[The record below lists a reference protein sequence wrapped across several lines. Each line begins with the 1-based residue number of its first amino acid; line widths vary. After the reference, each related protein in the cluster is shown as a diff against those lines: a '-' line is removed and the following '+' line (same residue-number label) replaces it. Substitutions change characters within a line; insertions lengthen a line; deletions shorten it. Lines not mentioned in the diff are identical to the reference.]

1 MKDIVKALSHCVL
14 FGGIDSIELEH
25 ILFEIEFQLREFDKN
40 EFICRTDQFSYYVG
54 IIISG
59 SVEVQKNLPSGNTVC
74 VFYKNKG
81 DMFGGAVV
89 FSNSAIYPCDV
100 FSREKSKIL
109 FLHKQHIFELCKNPK
124 FAENLLNSF
133 ANKILYY
140 EKRLELFSYS
150 SIQKKI
156 AFYLLDEQ
164 KASGTCA
171 IYLPFTKKTWAE
183 YLNVSRPSLCRE
195 LRKLCNEKI
204 IKINGEKI
212 FIVNEEKLVHLLQ
225 Q

>member
-1 MKDIVKALSHCVL
+1 MKNIVKALRCCVL
-14 FGGIDSIELEH
+14 FGGMDSIELEH
-25 ILFEIEFQLREFDKN
+25 ILSETEFQLREFDKN

-59 SVEVQKNLPSGNTVC
+59 CIEVQKNLPSGNIVC

-109 FLHKQHIFELCKNPK
+109 FLHKQSIFELCKSPL

-195 LRKLCNEKI
+195 LKKLCNDNI
-204 IKINGEKI
+204 IKMNG
-212 FIVNEEKLVHLLQ
+212 NEISIMNAEALVQLLQ
-225 Q
+225 L

>member
-109 FLHKQHIFELCKNPK
+109 FLHKQRIFELCKNPK